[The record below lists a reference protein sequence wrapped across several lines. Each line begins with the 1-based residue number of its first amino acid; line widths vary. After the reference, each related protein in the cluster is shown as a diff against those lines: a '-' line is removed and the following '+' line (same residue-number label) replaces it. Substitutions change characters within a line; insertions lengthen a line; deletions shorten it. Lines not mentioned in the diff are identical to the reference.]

1 VNPLF
6 RCFETPQD
14 YLPVFQAMKDF
25 TATRTDTT
33 PDEIWLMEH
42 NAVFTQGQAGKAE
55 HIIDSHDIPV
65 VQSDRGGQ
73 VTYHGPGQLMLYPLL
88 ELKRYQLG
96 VRDAVDLLENLVIA
110 LLKRYDI
117 EARGDL
123 KARGVYVGDAKI
135 AAIGLRIRKG
145 YAYHGLSLNVDMDLT
160 PFSYIN
166 PCGYKALPITQI
178 ADFNSQITL
187 KDVMNDIQVILQV
200 DILPD
205 MNDEDS

>member
-1 VNPLF
+1 
-6 RCFETPQD
+6 
-14 YLPVFQAMKDF
+14 MKDF

-33 PDEIWLMEH
+33 PDEVWLLEH

-96 VRDAVDLLENLVIA
+96 VRDAVDLLENLVVA

-123 KARGVYVGDAKI
+123 KARGVYVGNAKI

-178 ADFNSQITL
+178 SDFNPKITL
-187 KDVMNDIQVILQV
+187 KDVMHDIQEILK
-200 DILPD
+200 IKLHK
-205 MNDEDS
+205 

>member
-1 VNPLF
+1 VNTLF

-33 PDEIWLMEH
+33 PDEIWLIEH
-42 NAVFTQGQAGKAE
+42 TPVFTQGQAGKAE
-55 HIIDSHDIPV
+55 HIIDSHEIPV

-88 ELKRYQLG
+88 ELKRYELG
-96 VRDAVDLLENLVIA
+96 VRDTVDTLENIVIA
-110 LLKRYDI
+110 LLKRYGI
-117 EARGDL
+117 EARGDQ

-145 YAYHGLSLNVDMDLT
+145 YTYHGLSLNVDMDLT

-178 ADFNSQITL
+178 SDFNPKITL
-187 KDVMNDIQVILQV
+187 KDVMYDIQEILK
-200 DILPD
+200 IKLHR
-205 MNDEDS
+205 

>member
-1 VNPLF
+1 
-6 RCFETPQD
+6 
-14 YLPVFQAMKDF
+14 MKNF
-25 TATRTDTT
+25 TATRTETT
-33 PDEIWLMEH
+33 TDEIWLMEH

-55 HIIDSHDIPV
+55 HIIDAHQIPV

-117 EARGDL
+117 EARGDQ

-178 ADFNSQITL
+178 ANFNSHITL
-187 KDVMNDIQVILQV
+187 KTVMNDIQDILQAKLAL
-200 DILPD
+200 D
-205 MNDEDS
+205 